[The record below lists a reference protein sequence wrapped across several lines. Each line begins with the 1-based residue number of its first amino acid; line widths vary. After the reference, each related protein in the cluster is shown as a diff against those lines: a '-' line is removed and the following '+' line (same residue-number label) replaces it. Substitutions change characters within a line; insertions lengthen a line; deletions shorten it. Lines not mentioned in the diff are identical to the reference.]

1 MPKLSR
7 DEWIGV
13 LEHVLIIAK
22 HGGEKGHKASYEVL
36 REVRLYERDNAG
48 AIELNIGACDNGKA
62 FDFLS
67 EFMEWHL
74 QRKGH
79 SFWSGVRDC
88 LREANQ

>member
-48 AIELNIGACDNGKA
+48 EIELNIGACDNGKA
-62 FDFLS
+62 FRFLS
-67 EFMEWHL
+67 EFMNWHS
-74 QRKGH
+74 QRKGLV
-79 SFWSGVRDC
+79 FWCEVCNC
-88 LREANQ
+88 LRVADQ